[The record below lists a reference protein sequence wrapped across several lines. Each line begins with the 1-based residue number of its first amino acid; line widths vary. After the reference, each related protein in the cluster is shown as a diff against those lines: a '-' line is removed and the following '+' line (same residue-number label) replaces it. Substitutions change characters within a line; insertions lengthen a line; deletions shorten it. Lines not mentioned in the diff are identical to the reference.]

1 MVVVLSCEVFE
12 STNVTVAPA
21 TTAPVGSVTVPVTA
35 EVDDVVCAK
44 HTTGKRSKS
53 RLTISDDFSFVIISE
68 SPSLFSFWARRLN
81 HVHSVTSEVRLE
93 ASVRRQSYP
102 WSEDER
108 LTMIYF
114 FELSR

>member
-1 MVVVLSCEVFE
+1 MVVVLSCEVLE

-44 HTTGKRSKS
+44 HTTDKTSKS

-68 SPSLFSFWARRLN
+68 SPNLFSFTGTTPEPCSF
-81 HVHSVTSEVRLE
+81 SVMSEVRFE
-93 ASVRRQSYP
+93 ASVRKTVVS
-102 WSEDER
+102 
-108 LTMIYF
+108 
-114 FELSR
+114 FE